1 MINFSHALNTKVH
14 HYFLQIELGL
24 PQQDCARLP
33 AMAEIDRHTIAAS
46 GLVSS
51 NTVAKS
57 ARRSCICKVASGPD
71 AGQQISLGSRPAILG
86 ADGSCDLVLSDPQ
99 VSRQHLELKLSDA
112 GVALKDL
119 DSTNGVTFQGSRIQE
134 AVVPIGSSLQV
145 GESVIR
151 LLDMAP
157 PSIPASERKRFGAMS
172 GESMIMRE
180 IFAILELASP
190 TDATVLIQG
199 ESGTGKEL
207 VARALHDHSQ
217 RAAKPF
223 VVVDC
228 SAISENLIDS
238 HLYGHVKG
246 AFTGAQSERKGAFV
260 EADGGTVFLDELGEL
275 PAPAQAK
282 LLRVLEAQT
291 VQPVGSDKQVKVN
304 TRVVAATHRDLY
316 QMVQEEKFR
325 FDLFHRLA
333 VIHVLLPSLRDRP
346 EDIAGLINHF
356 YEGRGLEAG
365 DIAGENLIK
374 LQKYSWP
381 GNVRELRNTLERAWV
396 LAGPEG
402 GSFDK
407 LNFWLGPDASDNQNL
422 PSVDTSLP
430 FKEAKEI
437 WVEYFEQRYL
447 ASVAAAHKY
456 NISQASEYAGINR
469 RHFRELMQKY
479 GIEKP

>member
-1 MINFSHALNTKVH
+1 MDLHATRDKVALNFMHLV
-14 HYFLQIELGL
+14 FGFARI
-24 PQQDCARLP
+24 DCVRLW
-33 AMAEIDRHTIAAS
+33 AMTEIDRHTIAAS

-51 NTVAKS
+51 NTATKS
-57 ARRSCICKVASGPD
+57 LKRSCICRVASGPD
-71 AGQQISLGSRPAILG
+71 TGTQISLGQRPSIVG
-86 ADGSCDLVLSDPQ
+86 ADGQCDLVLSDEQ
-99 VSRQHLELKLSDA
+99 ISRQHIELQLSEA
-112 GVALKDL
+112 GVTVKDL
-119 DSTNGVTFQGSRIQE
+119 ESTNGVYYQGSKIQE
-134 AVVPIGSSLQV
+134 ALVPVGASLQV
-145 GESVIR
+145 GESVLR
-151 LLDMAP
+151 LLEMAP
-157 PSIPASERKRFGAMS
+157 PSIPPSERERFGAMA
-172 GESMIMRE
+172 GQSMIMRE

-207 VARALHDHSQ
+207 VARALHDHSE
-217 RAAKPF
+217 RANKPF

-228 SAISENLIDS
+228 SAITENLIDS

-246 AFTGAQSERKGAFV
+246 AFTGAQSERKGAFL
-260 EADGGTVFLDELGEL
+260 EANGGTVFLDELGEL
-275 PAPAQAK
+275 PAAAQAK

-333 VIHVLLPSLRDRP
+333 VIHVLLPPLRDRS
-346 EDIAGLINHF
+346 EDIPGLIKHF
-356 YEGRGLEAG
+356 YEGRGLDAG

-396 LAGPEG
+396 LGGPKG
-402 GSFDK
+402 ATFDK
-407 LNFWLGPDASDNQNL
+407 LNFWLGPDAAENQNL
-422 PSVDTSLP
+422 PTVDTSLP

-437 WVEYFEQRYL
+437 WTEYFEQRYL